1 MLQSLRLRNF
11 RRFQDHQ
18 LRFGPTT
25 ILVGPNNAGKSTL
38 VEALRLIALA
48 VRYGPWVT
56 FEDAPGWT
64 GLPEGSRG
72 VRPRLADRGF
82 DLRGAIHRLG
92 DPPASIRAEFASGH
106 GVEVFIGEGE
116 EVFAVLRFEDG
127 DLAANKSEALRL
139 GLDHIAIQPQV
150 APLAWEEKLRDQRYV
165 ARYEGSARA
174 PQHFRN
180 QLLFASA
187 GELRE
192 FKENAERGWRGL
204 QIRECFAD
212 QDGSVHLIVREPSFA
227 GEISMMGHGLQMW
240 LQTLWFI
247 VRNRHAST
255 VVLDE
260 PDVYMHADLQRGLI
274 GQLRSRHRQVVIATH
289 SIEIMSEVDAEEI
302 VVIDASAPESL
313 PAADLAAVQQ
323 VIERMGGV
331 HNLQL
336 TRMWRARRVLL
347 VEGDDLTV
355 LERLHAT
362 LSPDAMPLGAS
373 PAWSIGGWGGY
384 PYAVGSSMALKN
396 AAGQRIRTY
405 CVLDRDYH
413 VDEEIRERF
422 SSAKAKGIDLHVWK
436 RKEIE
441 NYLLVPAAIARL
453 IEAGHR
459 RGRPPLV
466 DEVAER
472 LDAIAE
478 GFRQEV
484 FLAHVDAHS
493 DRGRGKS
500 RSRDAAAYAARVME
514 ERYGNADSRIAACPG
529 KRVLR
534 ELRKWSQKQYGVS
547 LSAPAIA
554 TELLESEVDAEM
566 RGVLRAI
573 EATRA
578 LPEVWRFP
586 AAPAV

>member
-1 MLQSLRLRNF
+1 MLQSLRLKNF

-38 VEALRLIALA
+38 VEALRLVALA

-56 FEDAPGWT
+56 FEDAPRWT

-106 GVEVFIGEGE
+106 GVEIFIGEGE

-150 APLAWEEKLRDQRYV
+150 APLAWEETLRDQRYV

-180 QLLFASA
+180 QLLFASD

-240 LQTLWFI
+240 LQSLWFI

-260 PDVYMHADLQRGLI
+260 PDVYMQ
-274 GQLRSRHRQVVIATH
+274 
-289 SIEIMSEVDAEEI
+289 IMSEVDAEEI

-355 LERLHAT
+355 LERIHAT

-405 CVLDRDYH
+405 CVLDRNYH
-413 VDEEIRERF
+413 IDEEIRERF

-453 IEAGHR
+453 IDAGR
-459 RGRPPLV
+459 RKGRPPSV
-466 DEVAER
+466 DEVAKR
-472 LDAIAE
+472 LDTIAE
-478 GFRQEV
+478 GFREEV

-500 RSRDAAAYAARVME
+500 RSRDAAAYAARAME

-573 EATRA
+573 EAARA

-586 AAPAV
+586 AVPAV